1 MPSNN
6 IKINNGLFNDYTITP
21 ANLTRYKA
29 FRGVT
34 DFTQIGQF
42 NQYEFGYQFLSVIS
56 IPKFMTM
63 LGQNNSTIAQMNDN
77 FVHTLEYEF
86 RGMDGLPD
94 ITGDTFSITDG
105 MNEMRMIN
113 KVTMDTSTT
122 VSMSYFEKSGG
133 LLTKYAEYYL
143 TGIKDKMSQAKT
155 YHGLIKNGL
164 LAPSLENEVFTLLY
178 YVTDY
183 TMLRLERAVLIA
195 NAQLN
200 KAETSMYNGSRDN
213 ISNKELSIEFNGFPI
228 MGYEVDKAANYL
240 LKNITGVK
248 VTSSNGG
255 KNVAYRVENSKP
267 DATLDSS
274 DYRYGILGGPKYDP
288 SNTENPNLSPS
299 ALPKLYQAIDNL
311 DSETHNSNRRS

>member
-1 MPSNN
+1 
-6 IKINNGLFNDYTITP
+6 
-21 ANLTRYKA
+21 
-29 FRGVT
+29 
-34 DFTQIGQF
+34 
-42 NQYEFGYQFLSVIS
+42 
-56 IPKFMTM
+56 
-63 LGQNNSTIAQMNDN
+63 
-77 FVHTLEYEF
+77 
-86 RGMDGLPD
+86 MDGLPD

-105 MNEMRMIN
+105 INEMRMIN

-143 TGIKDKMSQAKT
+143 TGIKDRMSQAKT

-178 YVTDY
+178 YVTDS

-213 ISNKELSIEFNGFPI
+213 ISNKELSLEFNGFPI

-274 DYRYGILGGPKYDP
+274 DYRYGILGGPNYDP

-311 DSETHNSNRRS
+311 DSETHNSNSSNS